1 MTAARKKSPK
11 FRSTPEFERLEAQ
24 VAAMRDSDRKKGLP
38 AKHDP
43 TGPTPPHIG
52 GRLEELM
59 AKFHVTP
66 EVREQLDAEAERAD
80 AAERENLR
88 RTRLLGRWRSMC
100 PEKFRETFDPALVE
114 ADVDRAEIAAVTGW
128 QYGPE
133 GLFIVGESGRS
144 KTWAM
149 HAMLQRV
156 IVDEARS
163 AVVMDGIRFANE
175 CVAAFRDSDTT
186 EKWLEGL
193 TRPDVLAIDDV
204 AKRFTPATAE
214 GFFAV
219 MDRRSSR
226 LKPVILTSNFTGT
239 DMKEKIGDDR
249 GLGDPLVRR
258 IKQHCRVVVF

>member
-11 FRSTPEFERLEAQ
+11 FRSTP
-24 VAAMRDSDRKKGLP
+24 DSDRKKGLP

-133 GLFIVGESGRS
+133 GSSSSASPGGRRRGRCTRCSSG
-144 KTWAM
+144 
-149 HAMLQRV
+149 
-156 IVDEARS
+156 
-163 AVVMDGIRFANE
+163 
-175 CVAAFRDSDTT
+175 
-186 EKWLEGL
+186 
-193 TRPDVLAIDDV
+193 
-204 AKRFTPATAE
+204 
-214 GFFAV
+214 
-219 MDRRSSR
+219 
-226 LKPVILTSNFTGT
+226 
-239 DMKEKIGDDR
+239 
-249 GLGDPLVRR
+249 
-258 IKQHCRVVVF
+258 

>member
-1 MTAARKKSPK
+1 
-11 FRSTPEFERLEAQ
+11 
-24 VAAMRDSDRKKGLP
+24 
-38 AKHDP
+38 
-43 TGPTPPHIG
+43 
-52 GRLEELM
+52 
-59 AKFHVTP
+59 
-66 EVREQLDAEAERAD
+66 
-80 AAERENLR
+80 
-88 RTRLLGRWRSMC
+88 
-100 PEKFRETFDPALVE
+100 
-114 ADVDRAEIAAVTGW
+114 
-128 QYGPE
+128 
-133 GLFIVGESGRS
+133 
-144 KTWAM
+144 M

-239 DMKEKIGDDR
+239 DEGEDR
-249 GLGDPLVRR
+249 GRPRPRR
-258 IKQHCRVVVF
+258 PAGPAD